1 MKKICVFAGASA
13 GHKSSYADAAHDLGT
28 MIASY
33 GLGLVYGGGRSG
45 LMGRVADGAIDGGG
59 TVIGI
64 IPKFL
69 DRVEIGH
76 AGVTKLHVIDTMH
89 QRKELMYAESDAFIV
104 LPGGLGTLDETM
116 EITTWRQL
124 DLHKNAIRVLPQ
136 GIGNLKSLAKL
147 DLSENR
153 LVELPVTICEL
164 NEALQLLA
172 SEQERATPAELM
184 AAMTGYVDSRTA
196 ELFMRDSGALP
207 QEK

>member
-13 GHKSSYADAAHDLGT
+13 GHKPSYADAAHDLGA

-45 LMGRVADGAIDGGG
+45 LMGRVADGTIDGGG

-89 QRKELMYAESDAFIV
+89 QRKEMMYAESDAFIV

-124 DLHKNAIRVLPQ
+124 DLHK
-136 GIGNLKSLAKL
+136 K
-147 DLSENR
+147 
-153 LVELPVTICEL
+153 PVIIL
-164 NEALQLLA
+164 NVHGYWDHLLA
-172 SEQERATPAELM
+172 MLEKVIAE
-184 AAMTGYVDSRTA
+184 G
-196 ELFMRDSGALP
+196 FMHDDHLNHFDTVTSLDDMSSHLKQIA
-207 QEK
+207 KA

>member
-13 GHKSSYADAAHDLGT
+13 GNKPSYADAAYDLGT
-28 MIASY
+28 LIASY
-33 GLGLVYGGGRSG
+33 GLGLVYGGGRRG
-45 LMGRVADGAIDGGG
+45 LMGRVADGAIESGG

-89 QRKELMYAESDAFIV
+89 QRKEMMYAESDAFIV

-124 DLHKNAIRVLPQ
+124 DLHK
-136 GIGNLKSLAKL
+136 K
-147 DLSENR
+147 
-153 LVELPVTICEL
+153 PVIIL
-164 NEALQLLA
+164 NIDGYWDSLLA
-172 SEQERATPAELM
+172 MLDSVVAEGFMHNGHLQHFDTVASVDGLKPHLQELINT
-184 AAMTGYVDSRTA
+184 
-196 ELFMRDSGALP
+196 
-207 QEK
+207 

>member
-1 MKKICVFAGASA
+1 MKKVCVFAGASA
-13 GHKSSYADAAHDLGT
+13 GHKPLYADAAHDLGA

-45 LMGRVADGAIDGGG
+45 LMGRVADGAVDGGG

-76 AGVTKLHVIDTMH
+76 AGVTKLHIIDTMH
-89 QRKELMYAESDAFIV
+89 QRKEMMYAESDAFIV

-124 DLHKNAIRVLPQ
+124 DLHKKPVIIL
-136 GIGNLKSLAKL
+136 NL
-147 DLSENR
+147 DGYWD
-153 LVELPVTICEL
+153 P
-164 NEALQLLA
+164 LLA
-172 SEQERATPAELM
+172 MLDAVVTEGFMHNGHLQHFETVASVGELKPHLKDL
-184 AAMTGYVDSRTA
+184 TGA
-196 ELFMRDSGALP
+196 
-207 QEK
+207 

>member
-13 GHKSSYADAAHDLGT
+13 GNKPSYADAAYDLGT
-28 MIASY
+28 LIASY
-33 GLGLVYGGGRSG
+33 GLGLVYGGGRRG
-45 LMGRVADGAIDGGG
+45 LMGRVADGAIESGG

-89 QRKELMYAESDAFIV
+89 QRKEMMYAESDAFIV

-124 DLHKNAIRVLPQ
+124 DLHK
-136 GIGNLKSLAKL
+136 K
-147 DLSENR
+147 
-153 LVELPVTICEL
+153 PVIIL
-164 NEALQLLA
+164 NIDGYWDSLLA
-172 SEQERATPAELM
+172 MLNSVVAEGFMHNGHLQHFDTVASVDGLKPHLQELIN
-184 AAMTGYVDSRTA
+184 S
-196 ELFMRDSGALP
+196 
-207 QEK
+207 

>member
-13 GHKSSYADAAHDLGT
+13 GHKPSYADAAHDLGA

-45 LMGRVADGAIDGGG
+45 LMGRVADGTIDGGG

-89 QRKELMYAESDAFIV
+89 QRKEMMYAESDAFIV

-124 DLHKNAIRVLPQ
+124 DLHK
-136 GIGNLKSLAKL
+136 K
-147 DLSENR
+147 
-153 LVELPVTICEL
+153 PVIIL
-164 NEALQLLA
+164 NVHGYWDHLLA
-172 SEQERATPAELM
+172 MLEKVIAE
-184 AAMTGYVDSRTA
+184 G
-196 ELFMRDSGALP
+196 FMHDDHLNHFDTVTSLDYMSSHLKQIA
-207 QEK
+207 KA